1 MAKLDEATIEAL
13 QKAKLLTSKFADYM
27 QIATVYRKELAKTG
41 SRMQAYTNTADIC
54 CKSEITV
61 QRVVKVMKSL
71 Q

>member
-1 MAKLDEATIEAL
+1 MAKLDEETIEAL